1 MQGVDLISLLSPTLW
16 LGAVAL
22 VAASFFGGY
31 FKGRADMAASYQEEH
46 IERLETARETER
58 LANRAAAALKEKR
71 DAEVRRI
78 NDRLADALERLRHRP
93 ERLPEPA
100 RAACEGATGRELA
113 GPDAAFLERYAAR
126 AAEQEAALAEC
137 YGWIDAVRQ
146 APR

>member
-1 MQGVDLISLLSPTLW
+1 MPWGYLLRILGPVAILAAAWLHGCSVGV
-16 LGAVAL
+16 AREQ
-22 VAASFFGGY
+22 
-31 FKGRADMAASYQEEH
+31 RAQLDEQV
-46 IERLETARETER
+46 ERLEAARETER
-58 LANRAAAALKEKR
+58 LQNRSIAANKEKS
-71 DAEVRRI
+71 DAQVRHI
-78 NDRLADALERLRHRP
+78 NARLADALERLRHRAD
-93 ERLPEPA
+93 RLPEPA